1 MLALLLSHSVLD
13 VSSPLWLFPA
23 IFLLLHSC
31 SLIALCEKARDRF
44 PAALAQLLCSFHI
57 WCTEANSA
65 AENVHI
71 AGNMSGDCET
81 RAAKASVSSLITLC
95 LLEHEAE
102 HIEGDV
108 LMPNELQRSHR
119 RESCTVVMER
129 AEHSVPGLFL
139 RGTGRDGRDPLLRLP
154 AQLLWSRSGLWVV
167 PHWAAGTPAEW
178 DEDTSSKM
186 KTGFLKTSCKIP
198 VGVNENPSLWE
209 DIHASL
215 KLLLVATLKN
225 DFKIP
230 V

>member
-57 WCTEANSA
+57 WCTETNSA

-71 AGNMSGDCET
+71 AGNMSGDCEM

-139 RGTGRDGRDPLLRLP
+139 RGTGRDGTAVTRCSVCPHSCRGAAPGSELSPTELQALLLSGMRTHLLRWRQ
-154 AQLLWSRSGLWVV
+154 AFWKQAVR
-167 PHWAAGTPAEW
+167 
-178 DEDTSSKM
+178 
-186 KTGFLKTSCKIP
+186 FQ
-198 VGVNENPSLWE
+198 WE
-209 DIHASL
+209 
-215 KLLLVATLKN
+215 
-225 DFKIP
+225 
-230 V
+230 